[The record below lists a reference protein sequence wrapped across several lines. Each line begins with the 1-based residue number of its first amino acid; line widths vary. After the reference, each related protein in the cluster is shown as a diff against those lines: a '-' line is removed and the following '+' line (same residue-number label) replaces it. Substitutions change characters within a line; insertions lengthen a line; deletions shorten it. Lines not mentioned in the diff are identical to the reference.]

1 MAPWR
6 ETLGYNSHMS
16 DSLPP
21 ERLQKLLARAGLG
34 SRREIE
40 TWIAAGEITV
50 NGQVASLGTRAS
62 VSDRIARQGRLLPLT
77 RRITQS
83 PQVIAYFKP
92 EGEVSTRR
100 DPEGRPSVYA
110 HLPRG
115 RWVGIG
121 RLDINTSGLLLFT
134 SDGELAHKLM
144 HPSSEVEREYA
155 VRVRG
160 DVSDEQIARLRAG
173 LELEDGVA
181 SFDMVTDAGGS
192 GGSNH
197 WFHVVLKEGR
207 KREVRRLWEA
217 VGVTVSRLIRVRYGP
232 IQLGRAL
239 RAGRWRMLDEN
250 ERCMLYRVAGLNP
263 PLADPPKRPRVS
275 QRR

>member
-1 MAPWR
+1 
-6 ETLGYNSHMS
+6 MS

-50 NGQVASLGTRAS
+50 NGEVATLGTRATAD
-62 VSDRIARQGRLLPLT
+62 DRIARQGRLLSLA
-77 RRITQS
+77 RRVARPTQTL
-83 PQVIAYFKP
+83 AYFKP
-92 EGEVSTRR
+92 EGEVSTRS

-110 HLPRG
+110 NLPRG
-115 RWVGIG
+115 RWVGVG

-144 HPSSEVEREYA
+144 HPSSGIEREYA

-160 DVSDEQIARLRAG
+160 EVSEAQIARLREG
-173 LELEDGVA
+173 VELEDGHA
-181 SFDMVTDAGGS
+181 GFDEVIDAGGS

-197 WFHVVLKEGR
+197 WFHVVIREGR

-217 VGVTVSRLIRVRYGP
+217 VGLAVSRLIRVRYGP
-232 IQLGRAL
+232 IQLGRSL
-239 RAGRWRMLDEN
+239 RAGRWRMLEEQELRD
-250 ERCMLYRVAGLNP
+250 LYQAAGLEAP
-263 PLADPPKRPRVS
+263 QAKPARRARTPR
-275 QRR
+275 RR